1 VIISAVAIL
10 AERSLGMVEATIEDL
25 AFSSR
30 YSKESD
36 EVGRE
41 DCLSEASSAA
51 LRIAMREWR

>member
-1 VIISAVAIL
+1 
-10 AERSLGMVEATIEDL
+10 MVEATIEDL
-25 AFSSR
+25 AFPSR

-41 DCLSEASSAA
+41 DCLSPLGASSAA